1 MRSDAGAGGHGAG
14 VATPSSA
21 QPSPAAPAVSRA
33 TPLPDVVVQLSQ
45 DAVKR
50 AGITVAPVATGSS
63 ATEIRLPG
71 VVEPNAYRQVVVTP
85 LVAGRVT
92 KVGAALGDHVRRGH
106 TLAEIYSPALAEAQ
120 TRYVSAK
127 AMLDAHDRELQ
138 RTQKLV
144 EIGAASRQELE
155 RIHAEHEAQTAAV
168 QSARSQ
174 LELLGLSASTL
185 DSMAPGHAVSA
196 TTSVPA
202 PIDGVVTERGANV
215 GLNVDTATRLF
226 SVVDLSTVWIVAAV
240 YEKDF
245 SRVRVGSEAAITTSA
260 LPGLTVRGRV
270 SYTDPQVSA
279 ETRTA
284 KVRVEVPNPRGELR
298 LGMYADVVVSGASAA
313 SMPTVPRIAVQNVGD
328 RTVVYLA
335 NPKEP
340 GKFIEREVR
349 LGPPSGE
356 QVEVGFG
363 VQPGDLVVTEGSF
376 FVRAERE
383 RLGLRP
389 VVGTTSTDPSRTP
402 SRSNAGGA
410 NEAVQTATIRVNEQ
424 GFEPATVT
432 LRAGV
437 PARLT
442 FVRTTDKTCGTEVV
456 FPSLKIKKALPLN
469 EPTLVEFTPEKARRH
484 RIRLRDEHAPRH
496 RDCSVGQNVTRT
508 PPLTLRPSNPA
519 RRRRLLRDWPRRES
533 DGRRT
538 GPFLTLPIARLC
550 AKRSRSALHHP
561 VRRASS
567 AWARYPCCRVCAR
580 DRNQEGQMIPS
591 RAEVDSPWPR
601 REAATSA
608 GPVP

>member
-1 MRSDAGAGGHGAG
+1 MMNNTRMTINRGSAVLFAAVLLAAGAATMYVVMRSYAGAGGLGAG
-14 VATPSSA
+14 VATPSNA
-21 QPSPAAPAVSRA
+21 QPSLAAPAVSRA

-45 DAVKR
+45 DAVNR
-50 AGITVAPVATGSS
+50 AGIGVAPVATGSS

-85 LVAGRVT
+85 LVAGRIT
-92 KVGAALGDHVRRGH
+92 KVGAALGDHVRLGR

-144 EIGAASRQELE
+144 EIGAVSRQELE

-174 LELLGLSASTL
+174 LELLGLSASAL
-185 DSMAPGHAVSA
+185 DNMTPGHGVSA

-215 GLNVDTATRLF
+215 GLNVDPATRLF
-226 SVVDLSTVWIVAAV
+226 SVVDLSTVWVVAAV

-245 SRVRVGSEAAITTSA
+245 SRVRVGNEAAITTSA
-260 LPGLTVRGRV
+260 LPALTVRGRV
-270 SYTDPQVSA
+270 SYMDPQVTA

-284 KVRVEVPNPRGELR
+284 KVRVEVPNPHGELR

-313 SMPTVPRIAVQNVGD
+313 PMPIVPRISVQNVGD

-340 GKFIEREVR
+340 GRFIEREVR
-349 LGPPSGE
+349 LGQPSGD
-356 QVEVGFG
+356 QIEVVSG
-363 VQPGDLVVTEGSF
+363 VQPGDVVVTEGSF

-383 RLGLRP
+383 RLGLGPGLSVTDDDMTKRP
-389 VVGTTSTDPSRTP
+389 QAA
-402 SRSNAGGA
+402 SNIQSAK
-410 NEAVQTATIRVNEQ
+410 VIVNEQ
-424 GFEPATVT
+424 GFEPARIT
-432 LRAGV
+432 LRAGA

-456 FPSLKIKKALPLN
+456 FPSLNIKRSLPLN
-469 EPTLVEFTPEKARRH
+469 EAVTIEFTPPKTSE
-484 RIRLRDEHAPRH
+484 
-496 RDCSVGQNVTRT
+496 
-508 PPLTLRPSNPA
+508 
-519 RRRRLLRDWPRRES
+519 
-533 DGRRT
+533 
-538 GPFLTLPIARLC
+538 IAFAC
-550 AKRSRSALHHP
+550 GMNMLHGI
-561 VRRASS
+561 VI
-567 AWARYPCCRVCAR
+567 V
-580 DRNQEGQMIPS
+580 Q
-591 RAEVDSPWPR
+591 
-601 REAATSA
+601 
-608 GPVP
+608 